1 MQKIVLITGAT
12 SGFGEACAYK
22 FAANGYRLIIAGR
35 RRDRL
40 EKLATI
46 LKEKYDTP
54 IIILNLDVRHRE
66 EVIQAINDLPDAWRE
81 IDILIN
87 NAGLALGRDNFA
99 VASLDDWDTMV
110 DTNIKGAAYVAQ
122 TVAKLMITR
131 QQGHIINIGS
141 IAAKEVY
148 ENGNMYCTTKH
159 ALDALSQAMRIDL
172 LPYNIRVTAI
182 HPGAANTEFSLIRFK
197 GNKQTADQVY
207 DGMKPLIA
215 TDIAEIVYYTATLP
229 EHICIND
236 LVVTCTQ
243 QANSFYTHKN

>member
-22 FAANGYRLIIAGR
+22 FAANGYRIIIAGR

-131 QQGHIINIGS
+131 QQGHIINLGS

-182 HPGAANTEFSLIRFK
+182 HPGAATTEFSLIRFK

-215 TDIAEIVYYTATLP
+215 TDIAEIVYYTTTLP